1 MPRPYATEVRGTP
14 GKLRRGH
21 SILRWPILRESWGS
35 AIRKIKTGRVLDP
48 PLRTKPS
55 DGKTL
60 ASASTL
66 CALAGPLACLL
77 ACPLALTHH
86 RRQPS
91 M

>member
-1 MPRPYATEVRGTP
+1 MPCPYATEVRWTP
-14 GKLRRGH
+14 GKLRRGP

-35 AIRKIKTGRVLDP
+35 AIYKIKTGRVLDP

-55 DGKTL
+55 YGETL
-60 ASASTL
+60 GRGSTL
-66 CALAGPLACLL
+66 CALAGALACLL
-77 ACPLALTHH
+77 ACPLALTHQ